1 MCGAGEGFVAAG
13 RCSAAPQ
20 SSGHISRSPKHLE
33 MPLLSSVPS
42 TGEGFRSRTVD
53 VAAHSSGRLFAL
65 AVRPGRF
72 NKGLEFKG
80 QGLEGI
86 GRVFSVLKQ
95 INNC

>member
-65 AVRPGRF
+65 AVRSGRF
-72 NKGLEFKG
+72 NQGLEFKG